1 MKTKYLTENLRTTQV
16 ESTAKGVNMSIMF
29 LTCIMVRICFACH
42 VTSIRAMPRIN
53 PIQVV
58 CHSKAAINR

>member
-16 ESTAKGVNMSIMF
+16 ESTVSMSIMF
-29 LTCIMVRICFACH
+29 LTCMMARICSACH
-42 VTSIRAMPRIN
+42 VTSIRGMPRIN

-58 CHSKAAINR
+58 CHSKTAISQ